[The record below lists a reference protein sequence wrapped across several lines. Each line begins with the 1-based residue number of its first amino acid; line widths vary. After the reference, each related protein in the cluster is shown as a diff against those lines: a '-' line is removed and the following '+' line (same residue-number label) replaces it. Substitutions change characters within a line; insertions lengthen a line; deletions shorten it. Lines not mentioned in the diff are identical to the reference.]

1 MKNKVSN
8 ILRETSLLDS
18 KSYKELSPLLKEAVK
33 DLIKNIDNN
42 QKDIIKRFE
51 NSVEKV
57 CKSHNVNQH
66 DLYCYFEKEINEQL
80 GVK

>member
-1 MKNKVSN
+1 MKNKVS
-8 ILRETSLLDS
+8 SLVKDNRISDS
-18 KSYKELSPLLKEAVK
+18 KSYEELSPLLKEAVK
-33 DLIKNIDNN
+33 YLIKNIDNE
-42 QKDIIKRFE
+42 QKDFIKKFE

-66 DLYCYFEKEINEQL
+66 DLYCYFEKEIKEQL

>member
-1 MKNKVSN
+1 MKHKVS
-8 ILRETSLLDS
+8 SLVKENRISDS
-18 KSYKELSPLLKEAVK
+18 KSYNELTPLMKEAVK
-33 DLIKNIDNN
+33 DIINNIDNE

>member
-1 MKNKVSN
+1 MKNKVS
-8 ILRETSLLDS
+8 SLVKKNRVSDS
-18 KSYKELSPLLKEAVK
+18 KSYEELSPLLKETVK
-33 DLIKNIDNN
+33 DFIKNIDNE

-57 CKSHNVNQH
+57 CKSYNVNQH

>member
-8 ILRETSLLDS
+8 IIRETNLLDS
-18 KSYKELSPLLKEAVK
+18 KSYKELSPLLKEAVR

>member
-8 ILRETSLLDS
+8 ILRETNLLDS
-18 KSYKELSPLLKEAVK
+18 KSYKELSPLLKEAVR

>member
-1 MKNKVSN
+1 MKNKISSLVKKNRVS
-8 ILRETSLLDS
+8 DS
-18 KSYKELSPLLKEAVK
+18 KSYEELSPLLKEAVK

-57 CKSHNVNQH
+57 CKSHSINQH

>member
-1 MKNKVSN
+1 MKNKVS
-8 ILRETSLLDS
+8 SLVKRNRVSDS
-18 KSYKELSPLLKEAVK
+18 KSYEELSPLLKEAVK

-57 CKSHNVNQH
+57 CKSHSINQH

>member
-1 MKNKVSN
+1 MKNKVS
-8 ILRETSLLDS
+8 SLVKKNRVSDS
-18 KSYKELSPLLKEAVK
+18 KSYEELSPLLKEAVK

-57 CKSHNVNQH
+57 CKSHSINQH